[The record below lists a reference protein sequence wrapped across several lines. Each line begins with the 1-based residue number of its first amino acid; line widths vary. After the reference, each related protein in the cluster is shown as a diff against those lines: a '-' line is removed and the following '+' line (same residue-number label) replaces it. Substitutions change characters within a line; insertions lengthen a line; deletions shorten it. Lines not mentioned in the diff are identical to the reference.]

1 MTARPFDKT
10 ITAMRALIDAAR
22 PAGLPVD
29 AAARDRA
36 AAWPQVGDHGMILRS
51 DMAFEL
57 GDGTAPAIG
66 CTVITGSRELVPGD
80 ALRLIG
86 PDLPAIAAA
95 GGRGGAVGAAHGR
108 TVDST
113 RAAGDCLAPAHPFAR
128 IALVRVSAGV
138 PVEGQALYRAIR
150 DLEHVRYRFYPEGFM
165 LRVSARKHRE
175 CVRVSRDALARGLTL
190 SVTGNQMIA
199 AFHKNPQVEAIDL
212 TYITD
217 PAFDYPALDACVREA
232 EGIVRAID
240 HIMATAVVDCDAC
253 GLQNVCNEVEGL
265 RELHFRR

>member
-29 AAARDRA
+29 AAARDRS
-36 AAWPQVGDHGMILRS
+36 AAWPQVDDHGMILRS

-57 GDGTAPAIG
+57 GDGAAPAIG

-95 GGRGGAVGAAHGR
+95 GGGARGGAA
-108 TVDST
+108 
-113 RAAGDCLAPAHPFAR
+113 AAGSAAPAHPFAR
-128 IALVRVSAGV
+128 IALVRVSASV
-138 PVEGQALYRAIR
+138 PAEGQALYRAVR

-175 CVRVSRDALARGLTL
+175 SVRLSRDALARGLTL
-190 SVTGNQMIA
+190 GVTGNQMIA
-199 AFHKNPQVEAIDL
+199 AFHKNPQVEAVDL

-253 GLQNVCNEVEGL
+253 GLKNVCNEVEGL
-265 RELHFRR
+265 RELHFHR